1 MFNKI
6 KPYILPYAIGIALP
20 LAVGIFSAF
29 LTMGNMDI
37 YSRINTPPL
46 SPPGFLFPIM
56 WTILYILMGISSTM
70 VYLNRETDLAA
81 ATSGLKYYLISLI
94 FNLGWS
100 LIFFNAGA
108 FLIAFIWL
116 LVLLYFIIRSV
127 LCYFKVDRVA
137 AYLQIPYILWV
148 IFAGYLNL
156 GITFLN

>member
-1 MFNKI
+1 MLKRI
-6 KPYILPYAIGIALP
+6 KPYILPYAVGIALP
-20 LAVGIFSAF
+20 ISVGLISAF

-37 YSRINTPPL
+37 YDRINTPPL

-56 WTILYILMGISSTM
+56 WTILYILMGISSTLI
-70 VYLNRETDLAA
+70 YLKRETSKSASL
-81 ATSGLKYYLISLI
+81 GLKYYAISLI

-116 LVLLYFIIRSV
+116 LALLYFIVRTVIY
-127 LCYFKVDRVA
+127 YFEVDKVS
-137 AYLQIPYILWV
+137 AYLQLPYILWV